1 MKTQA
6 DARAAVRRSGVAI
19 TDWAH
24 ALGVSRG
31 AVYKLVSG
39 DPAMQEG
46 PLMHRLQAL
55 LEALDSGRVEWT
67 RLPSGCRR
75 GHPYHR
81 LSGGLRF
88 TSAPLKWHVDF
99 LHQRLVR
106 GPRQAEEQGAIE
118 AVPMSKWFE
127 RGSG

>member
-31 AVYKLVSG
+31 AVYKLVKG

-46 PLMHRLQAL
+46 PLMHRLRAL
-55 LEALDSGRVEWT
+55 LDALDSGRVEWQ

-75 GHPYHR
+75 GRPYHR
-81 LSGGLRF
+81 LSGGLTF
-88 TSAPLKWHVDF
+88 KPTSALWHADF

-106 GPRQAEEQGAIE
+106 GPRQAEGQGAIE
-118 AVPMSKWFE
+118 AVPMRKWFE
-127 RGSG
+127 RGSE

>member
-19 TDWAH
+19 VDWAH
-24 ALGVSRG
+24 VLGVSRG
-31 AVYKLVSG
+31 AVYKLVKG

-46 PLMHRLQAL
+46 PLMQRLKEL
-55 LEALDSGRVEWT
+55 LGALDSGRVEWQ
-67 RLPSGCRR
+67 RRPPGSQR

-81 LSGGLRF
+81 LSGGLTF
-88 TSAPLKWHVDF
+88 KPTSALWHVDF

-106 GPRQAEEQGAIE
+106 GPRQVEGQGAIE
-118 AVPMSKWFE
+118 ALPMRKWFE
-127 RGSG
+127 HGSE